1 MNRYTILPLLMLT
14 AAAAIAQNKD
24 EDVKKK
30 ASEGTK
36 IKEIKDTGWV
46 RGGFFSTNLSATS
59 FSNWSQGGTNNMA
72 LVANSSLFAIYR
84 SADGKGIWE
93 NYLDMAYGVI
103 RNGESKIQDPG
114 DPEKRIKNPFVKNE
128 DKLVFLTKYGRRI
141 SDKLNYTAMLS
152 LNTQM
157 LPGWAADD
165 ILQRNSHVSNF
176 MAQGFGY
183 LSVGI
188 DYKPRPYLSIYAS
201 PLTAKYTLVREQRL
215 ADLGLYGVRG
225 AEYET
230 DSSGAVIRKIRDGQ
244 KLRTELGWYINIS
257 FNKEVAK
264 NITYQSRLEF
274 FENYNDVPA
283 IRQIDMNWQNTINMK
298 VNKYVSVVLIN
309 QVIWDYDVDTRGA
322 EEGLQ
327 RNWQLKNFFGVG
339 FSAKF
344 GDKL

>member
-1 MNRYTILPLLMLT
+1 MKRYTILLMLT
-14 AAAAIAQNKD
+14 ASAAFAQTKD

-30 ASEGTK
+30 AAEGTK

-59 FSNWSQGGTNNMA
+59 FSNWAQGGTNNMA

-103 RNGESKIQDPG
+103 RNGESKIQDPS
-114 DPEKRIKNPFVKNE
+114 DPAKRINNPFVKNE

-183 LSVGI
+183 LSIGI
-188 DYKPRPYLSIYAS
+188 DYKPKPFLSIYAS
-201 PLTAKYTLVREQRL
+201 PLTAKYTIVREQRL

-230 DSSGAVIRKIRDGQ
+230 DSNGAVIRKIRDGQ
-244 KLRTELGWYINIS
+244 KLRTELGWYINIT

-283 IRQIDMNWQNTINMK
+283 FRQIDMNWQNTVNMK

>member
-1 MNRYTILPLLMLT
+1 MKRYTILLLMFASAT
-14 AAAAIAQNKD
+14 AIAQSKD

-30 ASEGTK
+30 AAEGTK

-183 LSVGI
+183 LSIGI
-188 DYKPRPYLSIYAS
+188 DYKPRPHLSVYAS

-244 KLRTELGWYINIS
+244 KLRTELGWYINIT

-283 IRQIDMNWQNTINMK
+283 FRQIDMNWQNTVNMK